1 MRLRNPHGW
10 AKRLDT
16 MDGSIARPRPLL
28 ALGLRL
34 LTALALATMAMLV
47 KLAGERSAHL
57 IELIFWRQALTAVL
71 LGAGLAAAG
80 RLSLLKTQRL
90 RMHGIR
96 SATGLFGMLF
106 TYGAV
111 LLLPLAEATTLGF
124 TAPIFA
130 VLIAMVLFGEKIGP
144 YRWAA
149 VAMGFAGV
157 VVVMQPGSGSHAGVT
172 LFGVA
177 VGLAAPLMVS
187 LISFQIQDLNK
198 TENPWSIVFW
208 FATLS
213 APVAALGMPFVMAA
227 HVGETWL
234 IIMAMALMG
243 VLAQILLT
251 TSLRFGS
258 AAVILL
264 MDYTALLW
272 ASFYGYAVFGR
283 AAPASLWFGAPLI
296 IGAGLLIAWRE
307 RQLAKARRVASAAS
321 QE

>member
-1 MRLRNPHGW
+1 
-10 AKRLDT
+10 

-28 ALGLRL
+28 ALGIRL

-47 KLAGERSAHL
+47 KLAGERGAHL
-57 IELIFWRQALTAVL
+57 IELIFWRQALTAL
-71 LGAGLAAAG
+71 LIGAGMALAG
-80 RLSLLKTQRL
+80 RLALLKTARL
-90 RMHGIR
+90 RSHGIR

-124 TAPIFA
+124 TAPVFA
-130 VLIAMVLFGEKIGP
+130 VLIAMILFRETIGP

-157 VVVMQPGSGSHAGVT
+157 VVVMQPGSGDHAGVT
-172 LFGVA
+172 LTGIA
-177 VGLAAPLMVS
+177 VGLMAPLMVS

-208 FATLS
+208 FAALS
-213 APVAALGMPFVMAA
+213 APVAALALPFVIAP
-227 HVGETWL
+227 HDGQTWL
-234 IIMAMALMG
+234 IILAMSLMG

-272 ASFYGYAVFGR
+272 ASFYGIYVFDR
-283 AAPASLWFGAPLI
+283 AAPASLWLGAPLI

-307 RQLAKARRVASAAS
+307 HRLARARTAKTKRVASAAS